1 MLAEQLDWT
10 YQVAPV
16 TADRRRRMI
25 VACARELRH
34 LAARRREYGVTAVDT
49 RAIAIRKGFA
59 TGHEQ
64 NQRALSWFA
73 SVPHVARLTKTAR
86 TRLGRNRNRHT
97 VYVLH
102 EFFAIG

>member
-1 MLAEQLDWT
+1 MLAEQFDFLSAV
-10 YQVAPV
+10 VAR
-16 TADRRRRMI
+16 TSDQRRRMI

-34 LAARRREYGVTAVDT
+34 LAARRREFGVTAADT

-64 NQRALSWFA
+64 NQRALAWFA
-73 SVPHVARLTKTAR
+73 SVPRVARLTKTAR
-86 TRLGRNRNRHT
+86 TRLGLNRNRHT